1 MQPKLICCE
10 ERLQG
15 ADLPPPLLCEA
26 SEQNDSEKGMR
37 EKEGRGGENS
47 YTILSLHLQPNS
59 SCVTIRSTSSSLL
72 GFSVRLSLPCLVLLF
87 LPYPIPFCFST
98 FLVRLLF
105 SVHQSCLSILSLSP
119 TSLSLSF
126 SYRARLACV

>member
-59 SCVTIRSTSSSLL
+59 SCVTIRSTSSSSL

-87 LPYPIPFCFST
+87 LPDPIPFCFST
-98 FLVRLLF
+98 FLALF
-105 SVHQSCLSILSLSP
+105 SVHQSCLSILFLSP

-126 SYRARLACV
+126 SYCAQLACV